1 METLLRFVTGDYF
14 DAYLDA
20 AAGAADMQGAGS
32 GGGGRRPSLGS
43 SMLLTPTSQG
53 TGSLAEGSQDV
64 GAAAGLMLKC
74 AALKAFAAACVP
86 DSDAQDA
93 PLETL
98 RVVVRLSEFLEG

>member
-1 METLLRFVTGDYF
+1 METLLRFVTGDYY

-20 AAGAADMQGAGS
+20 AAGAADMQAAGS
-32 GGGGRRPSLGS
+32 GGGRRRSLGS

-53 TGSLAEGSQDV
+53 TGSLAEGSQDE
-64 GAAAGLMLKC
+64 GAAGLFLKC